1 MKLSELLDKFER
13 VEYSENIGEL
23 WEEFLTGVREALPER

>member
-23 WEEFLTGVREALPER
+23 WRELTKGTQ